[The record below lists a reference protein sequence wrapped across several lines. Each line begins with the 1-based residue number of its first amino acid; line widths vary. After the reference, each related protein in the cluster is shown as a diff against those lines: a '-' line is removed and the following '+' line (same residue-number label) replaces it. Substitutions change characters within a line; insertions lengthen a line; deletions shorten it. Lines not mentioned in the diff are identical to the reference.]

1 MVIGGVASM
10 TITGLWA
17 VFFPA
22 LRRAD
27 KLDADHLI
35 ALEQELSAT
44 EVVR

>member
-1 MVIGGVASM
+1 MM
-10 TITGLWA
+10 ITGLWA

-44 EVVR
+44 EAVR

>member
-1 MVIGGVASM
+1 M

-27 KLDADHLI
+27 KLAAEHLI